1 MVDIA
6 TSGEHNPAMAQYL
19 FGGSARNLGRFGLIQ
34 QGDIIDLTAAEI
46 ASIGSDA
53 NFAPIP
59 AASLRRITVTT
70 DYQAVAADRIIQ
82 VNHTAA
88 AKVTLPATP
97 PFGTAIEIFDV
108 SAAGASANTITIDS
122 AAEQILGEAY
132 QVASVTVGLAGTGFT
147 SKPTLVFA
155 SAVGTGAAGAPL
167 MKALTAVPV
176 AAGTGYVPAEVIT
189 LAAGTSTAA
198 AKVAVATTKV
208 VSATI
213 NAAGSGG
220 TPGTQ
225 TVTGTTGTGTKFT
238 ASVTVSGGGA
248 ITAVLSILT
257 GGAYT
262 ANPTTI
268 GQEPVTGASLT
279 GAKLNVVMGVDTCTI
294 DTVGSYSV
302 LPPIPATQASSTG
315 SGTGATLT
323 MSWGI
328 LSVTMSA
335 GGSSYAATGVTCVTS
350 GGGGTGVT
358 LTPVMSTA
366 DETIITDGGRK
377 GYIYDSVRWRPWS

>member
-1 MVDIA
+1 
-6 TSGEHNPAMAQYL
+6 MASYL
-19 FGGSARNLGRFGLIQ
+19 FGGSARYLGRFGLIQ

-88 AKVTLPATP
+88 AVITLPASP

-108 SAAGASANTITIDS
+108 SAAGASVNNISIDPG
-122 AAEQILGEAY
+122 AETLLSSGKAIDT
-132 QVASVTVGLAGTGFT
+132 VTVSNAGSGFT

-155 SAVGTGAAGAPL
+155 GDGTLAAGAPL

-176 AAGTGYVPAEVIT
+176 AAGTGYVPTEVIT
-189 LAAGTSTAA
+189 LAAGTGTAA
-198 AKVAVATTKV
+198 KAAVATTKV
-208 VSATI
+208 VSATVQ
-213 NAAGSGG
+213 AGGASG

-248 ITAVLSILT
+248 ITAVLSITT

-262 ANPTTI
+262 VNPTSI
-268 GQEPVTGASLT
+268 AVEPVTGGGLVGAALT
-279 GAKLNVVMGVDTCTI
+279 VVMGVNTATI
-294 DTVGSYSV
+294 NTVGSYSV

-323 MSWGI
+323 MTWGI
-328 LSVTMSA
+328 LSVSMSVF
-335 GGSSYAATGVTCVTS
+335 GTGYTTATCVTS
-350 GGGGTGVT
+350 GGGGTGAVLVPV
-358 LTPVMSTA
+358 LTVA
-366 DETIITDGGRK
+366 EETIVTDGGRK